1 MRLEDEFAVAAPIQ
15 EVYATLLDVERV
27 TGCVPGAELLGN
39 EGDVH
44 NVGIRVKVGPIS
56 MQYRGDVE
64 IVERDEAAHTAKMR
78 VKGREVRGQGTV
90 EATAQLRLSEDG
102 SSTRGAI
109 EVDVA
114 LSGRA
119 ASMGQG
125 AIQDVSSKL
134 VGRFARN
141 LTRMLEADGAAAA
154 PAGAPASVGAPASPA
169 PPAHQ
174 PLSSDPVA
182 AAAQVEREVR
192 DEDES
197 AISGREIIGA
207 VVAGRL
213 RNPVVSAGLAGV
225 MLGLVGFLL
234 GRRAAG

>member
-15 EVYATLLDVERV
+15 EVYATILDVERV

-39 EGDVH
+39 DGDVH

-90 EATAQLRLSEDG
+90 EATAQLRLTEDG
-102 SSTRGAI
+102 STTRGAI

-141 LTRMLEADGAAAA
+141 LTRMLEAEGAAAA
-154 PAGAPASVGAPASPA
+154 PASGSAPAGE
-169 PPAHQ
+169 
-174 PLSSDPVA
+174 PLSSDPAA
-182 AAAQVEREVR
+182 AAAQVERELG
-192 DEDES
+192 DEDEN
-197 AISGREIIGA
+197 AISGREIVGA
-207 VVAGRL
+207 VVSGRL

>member
-15 EVYATLLDVERV
+15 EVYATILDVERV

-39 EGDVH
+39 DGDVH

-102 SSTRGAI
+102 STTRGAI
-109 EVDVA
+109 EVEVA

-141 LTRMLEADGAAAA
+141 LARMLEADGAAAA
-154 PAGAPASVGAPASPA
+154 GAAGAAGAPAGE
-169 PPAHQ
+169 
-174 PLSSDPVA
+174 PLSSDPAA

-192 DEDES
+192 DEDEN
-197 AISGREIIGA
+197 AISGREIVGA
-207 VVAGRL
+207 VVRGRL
-213 RNPVVSAGLAGV
+213 RSPLVSAGLAGV
-225 MLGLVGFLL
+225 TLGLLGFLL
-234 GRRAAG
+234 GRRAG

>member
-15 EVYATLLDVERV
+15 EVYATILDVERV

-39 EGDVH
+39 DGDVH

-102 SSTRGAI
+102 STTRGAI
-109 EVDVA
+109 EVEVA

-141 LTRMLEADGAAAA
+141 LARMLEADGAAAA
-154 PAGAPASVGAPASPA
+154 GAAGAAGAPAGE
-169 PPAHQ
+169 
-174 PLSSDPVA
+174 PLSSDPAA

-192 DEDES
+192 DEDEN
-197 AISGREIIGA
+197 AISGREIVGA
-207 VVAGRL
+207 VVRGRL
-213 RNPVVSAGLAGV
+213 SSPLVSAGLAGV
-225 MLGLVGFLL
+225 TLGLLGFLL
-234 GRRAAG
+234 GRRAG

>member
-64 IVERDEAAHTAKMR
+64 IVERDESAHTAKMR

-102 SSTRGAI
+102 STTRGAI
-109 EVDVA
+109 EVDVS

-154 PAGAPASVGAPASPA
+154 PAGAAASAGAA
-169 PPAHQ
+169 PPAHES
-174 PLSSDPVA
+174 LSSDPVA
-182 AAAQVEREVR
+182 AAARVEREVR
-192 DEDES
+192 DEDEG
-197 AISGREIIGA
+197 AISGREIVGA